1 MKRILAFA
9 LCAVLLVGV
18 LAACNSDKPPE
29 ITQNEFTSDNA
40 ALASAVI
47 PAGWVRFG
55 ALTADDSVIVHGFW
69 YLRSAA
75 KDCVAVS
82 EQSAVTANVSGLDGT
97 IASITVEGRSIPV
110 MVDEV
115 GSVRFLYAE
124 EVPADEVED
133 EFLIDLTTT
142 LPNLETAASMGTTT
156 TRPGATTTKP
166 ATTTLNL
173 ATAAPIKTTAKP
185 NVTTDIYE
193 VERSKIKASDMTPR
207 EQQEALKLLSYM
219 MDENG
224 IFYVEHDPWQKQFGF
239 NAIYDLASPFI
250 QLVYGTI
257 RIKFRY
263 GYVYKLGTEGAN
275 KGRVLYDSSG
285 NPIYETDANGKPIE
299 KDWMIQCWKGRYGL
313 VLLGAEFGIY
323 TKPRT
328 QTAEHYYSAVAE
340 EELVMAMDVYQHNFL
355 TKQTKHLFT
364 RGPESNWWLTGF
376 VPGSFH
382 EFNKKSEIIAVVNMQ
397 FPDTEMMNLFYQGM
411 KAAGFKDG
419 APSPGNPE
427 TITTSGASAK
437 FCWQHIDQD
446 GR

>member
-1 MKRILAFA
+1 MKRILALA

-18 LAACNSDKPPE
+18 FAACNSGKEPE
-29 ITQNEFTSDNA
+29 ITHNEFTSDNA
-40 ALASAVI
+40 APASVDI
-47 PAGWVRFG
+47 PEGWIAFG
-55 ALTADDSVIVHGFW
+55 SLDEDNNVTVHGFQ

-75 KDCVAVS
+75 KDAVAVS
-82 EQSAVTANVSGLDGT
+82 EQSIVTANISSLDGT
-97 IASITVEGRSIPV
+97 VASITVEGRSIPV
-110 MVDEV
+110 MVEEIS
-115 GSVRFLYAE
+115 GMRILYAE
-124 EVPADEVED
+124 LVPSDEVD
-133 EFLIDLTTT
+133 DPDLIDMTTT
-142 LPNLETAASMGTTT
+142 LPNLATAEGITTTRPGTTT
-156 TRPGATTTKP
+156 TRPA
-166 ATTTLNL
+166 ASTTLPL

-185 NVTTDIYE
+185 NATTDIYQS
-193 VERSKIKASDMTPR
+193 ERDKINSSDMTPR
-207 EQQEALKLLSYM
+207 EKQEALKLLSYM

-239 NAIYDLASPFI
+239 NQIYDLASPLI

-275 KGRVLYDSSG
+275 KGKVLYDSSG
-285 NPIYETDANGKPIE
+285 NPIYETDSSGKPVE

-328 QTAEHYYSAVAE
+328 QTTEHYYSAVAE

-397 FPDTEMMNLFYQGM
+397 FPTEDMMRLFYNGM

-419 APSPGNPE
+419 APSPSNPE
-427 TITTSGASAK
+427 TITTSGVSVK
-437 FCWQHIDQD
+437 FCWQYIDQD
-446 GR
+446 G